1 MSDTSTI
8 NTAPKDPPLLDGSRI
23 VGSLAEVRH
32 DYLATI
38 LRAADVADVVRIKAG
53 PPGWRRTF
61 YSICTPEAVHHI
73 LGQPDLY
80 TKQTPAYDELR
91 SGLGNGMLTS
101 EGDEW
106 RRQRRFLAPIF
117 TARRISTSY
126 ADIVVHETSLLV
138 DRWNLTAAAGTEINA
153 HAEMID
159 LASRIIG
166 RILFGADM
174 TGTISQIMHFS
185 YVNDLLRKR
194 GIAPHKPPMWVPTAV
209 NRRLSTGLR
218 GLRGLVA
225 DIVAQR
231 RATQSDAPVNDMLG
245 LLLAARDDENPG
257 HRLTDTEVADQ
268 VLIFLIAGHETTATT
283 LACSLVELARSP
295 HWQSAVHSEL
305 REVLGT
311 RVPTGADVSALH
323 LTGQVARESMRMY
336 PPAHSIGRR
345 VGADDIVCG
354 YRIPAGGVVVISP
367 WTVHRSPKVWRDP
380 NTFDPTRFDVQH
392 GQPPGGHRY
401 AWFPFGAGPHT
412 CVGMQLALMEAPLVL
427 ATILQA
433 FGVSTQIQS
442 IPVRAAVTLRP
453 STPLPIRLE
462 RV

>member
-1 MSDTSTI
+1 MRCPKTHRCW
-8 NTAPKDPPLLDGSRI
+8 TAAGS
-23 VGSLAEVRH
+23 SVRWPRSVATTW
-32 DYLATI
+32 ATI
-38 LRAADVADVVRIKAG
+38 LRAAGVADVVRIKAG
-53 PPGWRRTF
+53 PPGWNRTF
-61 YSICTPEAVHHI
+61 YSVSTPEAVQHI

-80 TKQTPAYDELR
+80 TKDTPAYDVLR

-101 EGDEW
+101 QGEEW

-117 TARRISTSY
+117 TARRIGTSY
-126 ADIVVHETSLLV
+126 ADIMVAETQLLV
-138 DRWNLTAAAGTEINA
+138 DRWKLASTEGRSVDA
-153 HAEMID
+153 HIEMID

-174 TGTISQIMHFS
+174 SGTISQIMHFS

-194 GIAPHKPPMWVPTAV
+194 GIAPHKPPMWVPTAA
-209 NRRLSTGLR
+209 NRRLSEGLR

-225 DIVAQR
+225 DIVNQR
-231 RATQSDAPVNDMLG
+231 RANESDEPANDMLG

-257 HRLTDTEVADQ
+257 HRLTDIEVADQ

-295 HWQSAVHSEL
+295 EWQSRVRGEL
-305 REVLGT
+305 REVVGD
-311 RVPTGADVSALH
+311 RAPTGADVPALH
-323 LTGQVARESMRMY
+323 LTGWVARESMRLY

-345 VGADDIVCG
+345 ATADDVICG
-354 YRIPAGGVVVISP
+354 YRIPAGGIVVISP
-367 WTVHRSPKVWRDP
+367 WTLHRSAKVWSDP
-380 NTFDPTRFDVQH
+380 DSFVPSRFDLAH
-392 GQPPGGHRY
+392 GQFPGGHRY

-412 CVGMQLALMEAPLVL
+412 CVGMQLALTEASLVL

-433 FGVSTQIQS
+433 FRVTTTVES
-442 IPVRAAVTLRP
+442 IPVRAAVSLRP

-462 RV
+462 GAS